1 MTATNVQPDNAKL
14 IFSLSLLTDKRTF
27 WLLQIAGVIFFCVFG
42 WFFVWFT
49 AQIRITLFQAGFLE
63 GIGALLG
70 NSSII
75 QFLLIVLGPMIVF
88 ILVHELIHGAF
99 FWIFS
104 HSRPIF
110 GLRSGYAYA
119 AAPGW
124 YFPRRQYLIIALAPL
139 VLISILGMALVA
151 LVPAGAIVAILV
163 GVVANAAGS
172 VGDIWI
178 AFLVIREPSKIVI
191 EDLGDGFNIYK
202 LG

>member
-14 IFSLSLLTDKRTF
+14 IFSLNLLTDKRTF
-27 WLLQIAGVIFFCVFG
+27 WLLQIAGAIFFFFFG

-124 YFPRRQYLIIALAPL
+124 YFPRGQYLVIALAPL

-151 LVPAGAIVAILV
+151 VLPAGTIVAILV